1 MDVDIKFC
9 ASAFTHGITEANIR
23 WAIDNAIYD
32 GYLENDQDPGDK
44 RLLVGFDLKGNPI
57 EVYYNILDENTV
69 RVFHSMEYRK
79 IHDKHIRI
87 KR

>member
-32 GYLENDQDPGDK
+32 GYLENDQDAGDK